1 MKRLNNE
8 FFEVLFLFEMEFAE
22 SENPDFIIPIIELY
36 NKAINFYKE
45 IGDIRSLDYEKRLS
59 LFLTE
64 ENVKQIIKEKNINIK
79 EFLQNKSKDIRKS
92 LSEKKNNI
100 EENRKLIEQLMFN
113 QNKVKNLVKNELDK
127 QDNKFKEKLNQINK
141 SKSLKLQINKKPLK
155 FEENSS
161 NNNSLISMN
170 NENTLDLL
178 KLDKDMIKIFE
189 NGKNNNNISL
199 LNSENSF
206 DSINSELSGENIL
219 NTNETKETGNILNA
233 SFDLLVNNSFNSK
246 KGNKESLINNLID
259 NYKNIGPKQ
268 QKGLFEIENILENSI
283 NDINNYYYS
292 ILFKKFIDKIKQ
304 LSNEKFNHY
313 SEITEIYS
321 EQIKNLEMEMK
332 DLKNNITVN
341 QIKVQIEYLKDEQDD
356 ELYNIEEE
364 YNDKINKELNEFKQF
379 SLKNDLTIG
388 LNQENMR
395 LNIYN
400 KICEIITS
408 KK

>member
-1 MKRLNNE
+1 
-8 FFEVLFLFEMEFAE
+8 
-22 SENPDFIIPIIELY
+22 
-36 NKAINFYKE
+36 
-45 IGDIRSLDYEKRLS
+45 
-59 LFLTE
+59 
-64 ENVKQIIKEKNINIK
+64 
-79 EFLQNKSKDIRKS
+79 
-92 LSEKKNNI
+92 
-100 EENRKLIEQLMFN
+100 MFN

-127 QDNKFKEKLNQINK
+127 KDNKFKEKLNQINK
-141 SKSLKLQINKKPLK
+141 SKNLKLQINKKPLK

-283 NDINNYYYS
+283 NDINNYYYY

-313 SEITEIYS
+313 SEITEKYS
-321 EQIKNLEMEMK
+321 NQIKNLEMEMK

>member
-1 MKRLNNE
+1 
-8 FFEVLFLFEMEFAE
+8 
-22 SENPDFIIPIIELY
+22 
-36 NKAINFYKE
+36 
-45 IGDIRSLDYEKRLS
+45 
-59 LFLTE
+59 
-64 ENVKQIIKEKNINIK
+64 
-79 EFLQNKSKDIRKS
+79 
-92 LSEKKNNI
+92 
-100 EENRKLIEQLMFN
+100 MFN

-219 NTNETKETGNILNA
+219 NTIETKETGNILNA

-292 ILFKKFIDKIKQ
+292 ILFKKFIDK
-304 LSNEKFNHY
+304 
-313 SEITEIYS
+313 
-321 EQIKNLEMEMK
+321 
-332 DLKNNITVN
+332 
-341 QIKVQIEYLKDEQDD
+341 
-356 ELYNIEEE
+356 
-364 YNDKINKELNEFKQF
+364 
-379 SLKNDLTIG
+379 
-388 LNQENMR
+388 
-395 LNIYN
+395 
-400 KICEIITS
+400 
-408 KK
+408 

>member
-45 IGDIRSLDYEKRLS
+45 IGDIRSLDYENRLS

-79 EFLQNKSKDIRKS
+79 VFLQNKSKDIRKS

-189 NGKNNNNISL
+189 NGKNNNNIS
-199 LNSENSF
+199 
-206 DSINSELSGENIL
+206 
-219 NTNETKETGNILNA
+219 
-233 SFDLLVNNSFNSK
+233 
-246 KGNKESLINNLID
+246 
-259 NYKNIGPKQ
+259 
-268 QKGLFEIENILENSI
+268 
-283 NDINNYYYS
+283 
-292 ILFKKFIDKIKQ
+292 
-304 LSNEKFNHY
+304 
-313 SEITEIYS
+313 
-321 EQIKNLEMEMK
+321 
-332 DLKNNITVN
+332 
-341 QIKVQIEYLKDEQDD
+341 
-356 ELYNIEEE
+356 
-364 YNDKINKELNEFKQF
+364 
-379 SLKNDLTIG
+379 
-388 LNQENMR
+388 
-395 LNIYN
+395 
-400 KICEIITS
+400 
-408 KK
+408 